1 MREELDSILTYI
13 GAPFLTTAEWAQA
26 AAVLNG
32 RADEKS
38 VYQALHAVLSGR
50 GDGNSEVMTALHTYF
65 ADRGLT
71 QKDLKAQGF
80 SNIFIGAPLE

>member
-1 MREELDSILTYI
+1 MREELDSILSYI
-13 GAPFLTTAEWAQA
+13 GAPFLTTQEWAQA

-32 RADEKS
+32 RADERGM
-38 VYQALHAVLSGR
+38 YQALYAVLTGR
-50 GDGNSEVMTALHTYF
+50 GDANSEVMTALHTYF

-71 QKDLKAQGF
+71 QQDLQPKAF

>member
-1 MREELDSILTYI
+1 MREEFDSILAYI
-13 GAPFLTTAEWAQA
+13 GAPFLTTAEWGQA

-32 RADEKS
+32 RADEQGI
-38 VYQALHAVLSGR
+38 YQALYAILTGR
-50 GDGNSEVMTALHTYF
+50 GDGNSEVMTALHAYF

-71 QKDLKAQGF
+71 QNALKSKSF